1 MKSFPGIMDPDSFR
15 DVRAN
20 GNLCMTRTD
29 TQRYQTHEWKVRSGS
44 PGELHGDA
52 KSTLDFAGGP
62 PAWKRLISDALT
74 TEERV
79 SLIVEIF
86 SDHDQVE
93 TVRNLSG
100 DDAQAFI
107 DVIDEVMLSCFQ
119 LFDLLFAH
127 LTPTFVQITYLLF
140 HF

>member
-1 MKSFPGIMDPDSFR
+1 M
-15 DVRAN
+15 
-20 GNLCMTRTD
+20 
-29 TQRYQTHEWKVRSGS
+29 
-44 PGELHGDA
+44 
-52 KSTLDFAGGP
+52 
-62 PAWKRLISDALT
+62 
-74 TEERV
+74 
-79 SLIVEIF
+79 EIF
-86 SDHDQVE
+86 SDRDQVG

>member
-1 MKSFPGIMDPDSFR
+1 M
-15 DVRAN
+15 
-20 GNLCMTRTD
+20 
-29 TQRYQTHEWKVRSGS
+29 
-44 PGELHGDA
+44 
-52 KSTLDFAGGP
+52 
-62 PAWKRLISDALT
+62 ISDALT

-107 DVIDEVMLSCFQ
+107 DVIDEVMLSYFQ
-119 LFDLLFAH
+119 LFNLLFAY
-127 LTPTFVQITYLLF
+127 LTPTFVRIIYLLF